1 MPCDEDGSSAVTHGE
16 AQPGE
21 IHAAGYGCDVGNEQ
35 SVKDTFSKIESE
47 FGGKIDVSDGC
58 VSCHDQS

>member
-1 MPCDEDGSSAVTHGE
+1 MTVTHGE

-21 IHAAGYGCDVGNEQ
+21 IHAVGYGCDVGNEQ

-47 FGGKIDVSDGC
+47 FGGKIDVSAARRNC
-58 VSCHDQS
+58 ADQS

>member
-1 MPCDEDGSSAVTHGE
+1 MTVTHGE

-21 IHAAGYGCDVGNEQ
+21 IHAVGYGCDVGNEQ

-47 FGGKIDVSDGC
+47 FGGKIDVSAA
-58 VSCHDQS
+58 